1 MPAKKLLTVLFAA
14 ASLAVLSAGPALA
27 SGGWTTTKVP
37 SGAGPLASVSCWSS
51 NGCLS
56 VGSEALLWNGTAWTA
71 IATPPESKA
80 LDGVAC
86 TAASFCLAVGQND
99 SALAAAW
106 KWNGTSWQNLVV
118 YNPGS
123 TDNVLNAVKCASATN
138 CEAVGGH
145 GDGSDSTTYPLAE
158 VWNGSSMQKQ
168 STYGAPHGELYGV
181 SCESSSKCE
190 AVGADFD
197 GTSTDCIPP
206 PDGAGCPVPDAL
218 AMGWTGTMWQ
228 TQATPVQPFMDYN
241 NMFGPGTSNWQDTA
255 VSCWSSGCMAS
266 GWQDE
271 ASDPSSVQP
280 APYAE
285 YWNGTSWSV
294 SEWGNTDDTLI
305 SSYPSISCT
314 TTTVTTGGSCAGSGG
329 ALTAIHCT
337 SAANCTAAGFFYGY
351 PGPYLTG
358 IVQWNGTQ
366 WSQVPSPTPDWNSVT
381 GTGPGDAFTGLACTS
396 AVCTAVGSESST
408 DYMDI
413 GGGPG
418 TVVAARI

>member
-1 MPAKKLLTVLFAA
+1 MSMSAKKLLAVLFAA
-14 ASLAVLSAGPALA
+14 VSLAVLSAGPALA

-51 NGCLS
+51 KGCLS

-71 IATPPESKA
+71 VATPPGSKA

-106 KWNGTSWQNLVV
+106 KWNGTSWQSLVV

-145 GDGSDSTTYPLAE
+145 GDGSDSATYPLAE
-158 VWNGSSMQKQ
+158 FWNGSSMQKQ

-241 NMFGPGTSNWQDTA
+241 NMAGPGTSNWQDTA

-266 GWQDE
+266 GWQYE

-294 SEWGNTDDTLI
+294 SEWGNTDDTPFA
-305 SSYPSISCT
+305 SYPSISCT
-314 TTTVTTGGSCAGSGG
+314 TTSDSCTGEGG

-337 SAANCTAAGFFYGY
+337 SAADCTAAGFFYGY
-351 PGPYLTG
+351 PGPYETA

-366 WSQVPSPTPDWNSVT
+366 WTQVSSPNPDYNSST
-381 GTGPGDAFTGLACTS
+381 EMGPGDAFTGLACTS
-396 AVCTAVGSESST
+396 TVCTAVGSESVT
-408 DYMDI
+408 DYVFI

-418 TVVAARI
+418 TVIAARN

>member
-1 MPAKKLLTVLFAA
+1 M
-14 ASLAVLSAGPALA
+14 
-27 SGGWTTTKVP
+27 
-37 SGAGPLASVSCWSS
+37 SCWSS
-51 NGCLS
+51 KGCLS
-56 VGSEALLWNGTAWTA
+56 VGSEALLWNGTAWTPV
-71 IATPPESKA
+71 ATPNGSKA

-106 KWNGTSWQNLVV
+106 KWNGTSWQSLVV

-158 VWNGSSMQKQ
+158 FWNGSSMQKQ

-241 NMFGPGTSNWQDTA
+241 NRAGPGTSNWQDTA

-266 GWQDE
+266 GWQYE
-271 ASDPSSVQP
+271 ASDPSSVLP
-280 APYAE
+280 A
-285 YWNGTSWSV
+285 
-294 SEWGNTDDTLI
+294 
-305 SSYPSISCT
+305 SSM
-314 TTTVTTGGSCAGSGG
+314 A
-329 ALTAIHCT
+329 
-337 SAANCTAAGFFYGY
+337 
-351 PGPYLTG
+351 
-358 IVQWNGTQ
+358 
-366 WSQVPSPTPDWNSVT
+366 TP
-381 GTGPGDAFTGLACTS
+381 
-396 AVCTAVGSESST
+396 
-408 DYMDI
+408 
-413 GGGPG
+413 
-418 TVVAARI
+418 ARTRRR